1 MQYLFDVWKDMEE
14 LKKEVREARRI
25 KMLHQPSKA
34 MDLEN
39 EIRILR
45 NTFAEKSKDCVSL
58 LKEVLFIVSN
68 TCFNL
73 LVY

>member
-1 MQYLFDVWKDMEE
+1 
-14 LKKEVREARRI
+14 
-25 KMLHQPSKA
+25 